1 MEANVVVHNG
11 PRIFM
16 KSNLIFFITTVGTA
30 EVSTTKNPWFYL
42 VHGYLCMDSLG
53 IAFNQGLG

>member
-16 KSNLIFFITTVGTA
+16 RSNLIFL
-30 EVSTTKNPWFYL
+30 YL
-42 VHGYLCMDSLG
+42 LLGQLGILGFSLG